1 MKIAHQVYDT
11 TNSSTSRIKDS
22 NSFYSEWDENLNLI
36 LLKVNG
42 TLVTKDGKLDEK
54 HWDFSKAKMAK
65 SRHLK
70 KIKIKLKMEEAK
82 PVSSKKVLVKL
93 YNDYE
98 FELGDFENDSK
109 MYKSRRI
116 SNIHMFDDNS
126 ENRALAIEHNEA
138 IKEIKRLQ
146 DKVRDIINK
155 MK

>member
-1 MKIAHQVYDT
+1 MKIAHQAYDT
-11 TNSSTSRIKDS
+11 TSSSTSRIKDS
-22 NSFYSEWDENLNLI
+22 NAFYSEWDENLNLI

-42 TLVTKDGKLDEK
+42 NLVTKDGKLDEK
-54 HWDFSKAKMAK
+54 HWDFSKAKVAK

-70 KIKIKLKMEEAK
+70 KIKIKLKIEEVK
-82 PVSSKKVLVKL
+82 PKDSKKVLVKI

-98 FELGDFENDSK
+98 FELSDFEIGSK
-109 MYKSRRI
+109 MYKTHRV
-116 SNIHMFDDNS
+116 SNIEMFDDNT

-146 DKVRDIINK
+146 DKVRDIKNK

>member
-1 MKIAHQVYDT
+1 MKTAHQISDT

-22 NSFYSEWDENLNLI
+22 NTFYSEWDENLNLI

-54 HWDFSKAKMAK
+54 HWDFSKAKVAK

-70 KIKIKLKMEEAK
+70 KIKVKLKIEEVK
-82 PVSSKKVLVKL
+82 PKNSKKVLVKI

-98 FELGDFENDSK
+98 FELGDFEIGSK
-109 MYKSRRI
+109 MYKSHRI
-116 SNIHMFDDNS
+116 SNIHMFDDNP
-126 ENRALAIEHNEA
+126 ENRALAIEHNET

-146 DKVRDIINK
+146 DKVRELKNK